1 MPWLCFLTEIAKT
14 CNIEQKKSSI
24 KTNNGVFH
32 FTRAL
37 CPKYNTFHTRYDG
50 DNLLRRGG
58 RGGEFSEKDM
68 FLRIFFLA
76 IQIVLIY
83 SVNFHIMPVRCLWSG
98 SKIEFSTLGKKVTD
112 QCKWRWLSVHSRIY
126 ICYTSAEYA
135 IESIRI
141 SFFFILFLFLSILD
155 HHNVSI
161 IARLVL
167 KQTSIYFSLVVSCRV
182 IEIIFILIL
191 LKWFFG
197 YFFPFWTPSGLRP
210 ESPLTL

>member
-1 MPWLCFLTEIAKT
+1 MDTE
-14 CNIEQKKSSI
+14 NI
-24 KTNNGVFH
+24 
-32 FTRAL
+32 
-37 CPKYNTFHTRYDG
+37 
-50 DNLLRRGG
+50 
-58 RGGEFSEKDM
+58 FSLHLNRKFD
-68 FLRIFFLA
+68 F
-76 IQIVLIY
+76 
-83 SVNFHIMPVRCLWSG
+83 RCLWSG

-112 QCKWRWLSVHSRIY
+112 QCKWRCLSVHSRIY

-167 KQTSIYFSLVVSCRV
+167 KQTSIYFECVGSCNWGYIYYNSFEVVS
-182 IEIIFILIL
+182 
-191 LKWFFG
+191 WF
-197 YFFPFWTPSGLRP
+197 FFPFGGLRLWTPSGLRP